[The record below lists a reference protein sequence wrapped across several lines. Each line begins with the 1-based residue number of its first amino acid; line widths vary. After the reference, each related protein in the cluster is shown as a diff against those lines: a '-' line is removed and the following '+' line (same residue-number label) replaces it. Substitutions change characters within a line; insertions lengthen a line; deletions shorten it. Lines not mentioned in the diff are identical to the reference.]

1 MDPQLVYEHGE
12 VGVELVVAD
21 TRGEHYQGARVV
33 DRHPGSLADDLLVY
47 ARPERLCGIG
57 STGLEGEGLFD
68 LSVDLLVGQNSA
80 ALRLPG
86 LPGTKEWQ
94 VSSVRMKSDGA
105 GLVWYQENQP
115 ICVR

>member
-21 TRGEHYQGARVV
+21 TCGEHYQGARVV
-33 DRHPGSLADDLLVY
+33 DRHPGSLVDDLLVD

-68 LSVDLLVGQNSA
+68 LSVDLLVAELGGIEVARVARDEGVAGQQCA
-80 ALRLPG
+80 D
-86 LPGTKEWQ
+86 E
-94 VSSVRMKSDGA
+94 V
-105 GLVWYQENQP
+105 
-115 ICVR
+115 